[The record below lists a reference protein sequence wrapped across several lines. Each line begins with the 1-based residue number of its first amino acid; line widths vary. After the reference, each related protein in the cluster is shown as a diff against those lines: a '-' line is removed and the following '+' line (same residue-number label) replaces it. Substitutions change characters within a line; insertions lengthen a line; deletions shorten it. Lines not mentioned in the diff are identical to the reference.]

1 MKILIVNDYGVLD
14 GGAERISLILRDGLR
29 AQGHDARLFAS
40 SARPVAAENPAD
52 YICFGTAG
60 PARRVLQAL
69 NPSAVLRLSRV
80 LKRFQPDIVHVRM
93 FHMQLSPFILP
104 LLKGR
109 RTLYHAGTYQMIC
122 PIGTKLL
129 PNGSTCRLPMGR
141 ACYRSG
147 CVSIAG
153 LGRIE
158 IQQSVLRRWFGVFGL
173 VVANTAWVAKRL
185 RADGVK
191 VDEIIWNGTTVRPPR
206 PTVANTPIAAY
217 AGRFVPEKGVE
228 VLIRAMKQVVA
239 RLPASRLLIAGEGP
253 QRPHLERMIN
263 DLALQ
268 PHVSMLG
275 HLDSQQLDKALANAW
290 VHVVPSLYEEP
301 FPNTSIE
308 AMMRGTAVVATATG
322 GSTEI
327 IRDGSTGYLVAPG
340 DVDAT
345 AERVHRLLSNQSLAL
360 EMGAMGRKVA
370 IAEFA
375 TERMVDRF
383 LKLYNRLEPTT

>member
-173 VVANTAWVAKRL
+173 VVANTAW
-185 RADGVK
+185 
-191 VDEIIWNGTTVRPPR
+191 
-206 PTVANTPIAAY
+206 
-217 AGRFVPEKGVE
+217 
-228 VLIRAMKQVVA
+228 
-239 RLPASRLLIAGEGP
+239 
-253 QRPHLERMIN
+253 
-263 DLALQ
+263 
-268 PHVSMLG
+268 
-275 HLDSQQLDKALANAW
+275 
-290 VHVVPSLYEEP
+290 
-301 FPNTSIE
+301 
-308 AMMRGTAVVATATG
+308 
-322 GSTEI
+322 
-327 IRDGSTGYLVAPG
+327 
-340 DVDAT
+340 
-345 AERVHRLLSNQSLAL
+345 
-360 EMGAMGRKVA
+360 
-370 IAEFA
+370 
-375 TERMVDRF
+375 
-383 LKLYNRLEPTT
+383 